1 MREKRRNFAEARKH
15 VRAALAEMAAGRP
28 GPYIDCWAASTDAT
42 LLAAWG
48 LIETAY
54 QRLADTFGWVG
65 NRFAGGTLVNR
76 WGSDTTSKGGL
87 VVNMSRQYPR

>member
-1 MREKRRNFAEARKH
+1 MREKRGNFAEARKH

-65 NRFAGGTLVNR
+65 NRFTGGTLANR
-76 WGSDTTSKGGL
+76 CGRDTTSKGRL